1 MFCTSMIC
9 IVKWNG
15 KDGEEAECKLIG
27 FSYEDDK
34 RLKEIEY

>member
-1 MFCTSMIC
+1 MIC

-15 KDGEEAECKLIG
+15 KDGEESEYALID
-27 FSYEDDK
+27 FLYEDDK